1 MNNLLKEIEHEL
13 IALNGCF
20 VTDKDLAFWNETDK
34 QNQNYWR
41 IDNNVLILKLEKYIK
56 EIKNDAHKN
65 CQRIL
70 VEMNNLN
77 VEMRNMQNP
86 SEIYHMYYDN
96 KMALLI
102 MPFCCHNTYGHFL
115 KDLALLEIE
124 KD

>member
-20 VTDKDLAFWNETDK
+20 ATDKDLAFWNETDK
-34 QNQNYWR
+34 KNQNYWR
-41 IDNNVLILKLEKYIK
+41 IDNNILILKLEKYIK
-56 EIKNDAHKN
+56 GIKNDAHKN

-86 SEIYHMYYDN
+86 SEIDHMYYDN
-96 KMALLI
+96 KMALLK
-102 MPFCCHNTYGHFL
+102 MEY
-115 KDLALLEIE
+115 DLALLKIE